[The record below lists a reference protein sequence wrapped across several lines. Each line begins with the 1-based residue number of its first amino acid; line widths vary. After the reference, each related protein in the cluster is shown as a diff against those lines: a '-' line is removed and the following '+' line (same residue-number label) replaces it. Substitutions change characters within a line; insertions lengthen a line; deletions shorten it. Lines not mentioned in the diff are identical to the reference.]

1 MNLIERKLLISLL
14 GIVQN
19 KSLSEAVKMMWQQGL
34 LNRTALERLYIGN
47 EVQRR
52 VRAGEVKVR
61 AIDQLSREMNCSYEK
76 VRAAVYNKQIKK
88 VRSS

>member
-1 MNLIERKLLISLL
+1 MELTERKLLISLL
-14 GIVQN
+14 DVVQN
-19 KSLSEAVKMMWQQGL
+19 KSLSEAIKVMWQQGL
-34 LNRTALERLYIGN
+34 LNKVAVERLYISN

-52 VRAGEVKVR
+52 VRAGEIKVR

-88 VRSS
+88 

>member
-1 MNLIERKLLISLL
+1 MELTERKLLISLL
-14 GIVQN
+14 NVVQN
-19 KSLSEAVKMMWQQGL
+19 KSLSEAIKVMWQQGL
-34 LNRTALERLYIGN
+34 LNKVAVERLYISN

-52 VRAGEVKVR
+52 VRAGEIKVR

-88 VRSS
+88 